1 MNFYYYFNK
10 IHEVILWYGIRGAIR
25 LLRDY
30 LYTKIFYSNA
40 RLIRLP
46 VYIRGIV
53 EFHDGFTSG
62 VGLRI
67 DVLSGG
73 NIKFG
78 NNIKINDYVH
88 IAVSKYISIGN
99 NCLIASKVFISDHNH
114 GDLDGDS
121 TLNSPNTPP
130 GSRPLSSNSI
140 LIGDNVWIGEN
151 VCILPGVIVGNGVII
166 GSGTILTKSVPSNCV
181 IVGSPPKIIRRYDED
196 SGLWIRVKN
205 QFL

>member
-53 EFHDGFTSG
+53 EFHVGFTSG

-67 DVLSGG
+67 D
-73 NIKFG
+73 
-78 NNIKINDYVH
+78 
-88 IAVSKYISIGN
+88 VSKYISIGN